1 MTPYP
6 TKKDT
11 PSRKSRKSAR
21 NKVYLDNKYGA
32 RLLKRKLQREKAR
45 SEEGV

>member
-1 MTPYP
+1 MTPYS
-6 TKKDT
+6 KKADT
-11 PSRKSRKSAR
+11 PSRKTRKSAR
-21 NKVYLDNKYGA
+21 NKTFLDNKYGA